1 MCIALIKADRGD
13 KMLIYLALIN
23 DEVDKTKFEQLYIEY
38 RQTMFY
44 VANSVLKDDHLAED
58 AVHRAFIKLIDHLE
72 KINEI
77 KCHKTKGFLVIIVK
91 NISID
96 IYNKRKKENVVQ
108 VEEISNFSNKDLAS
122 EEKLLEDYEYS
133 NLIKKIL
140 KLPPNYSNI
149 LMLKYAHGY
158 SDDEIA
164 DILDISKVNI
174 RKRAERARR
183 VLMKHLVEGSEVDE

>member
-1 MCIALIKADRGD
+1 MILNKGNRGD
-13 KMLIYLALIN
+13 KVLIYLTLIS
-23 DEVDKTKFEQLYIEY
+23 DEVNKTKFEQLYLEY

-44 VANSVLKDDHLAED
+44 VANRILRDEHLAED
-58 AVHRAFIKLIDHLE
+58 TVHRAFIKLIDHLE

-108 VEEISNFSNKDLAS
+108 IEDISKFSNKDLS
-122 EEKLLEDYEYS
+122 TGEKLLEDYEYS

-164 DILDISKVNI
+164 DILDISKANI
-174 RKRAERARR
+174 RKRAERARK
-183 VLMKHLVEGSEVDE
+183 VLLKYIEEGSKVDE